1 MTFIYAAED
10 PIKVGIVYQHVI
22 DMTGADWSLYAAADS
37 VDPILQGCGHLWLTY
52 QFMLPEQAQQ
62 RSAQHSK
69 SHLVTE
75 QCYIIDST
83 AMRVPVG
90 DIYWC
95 QSGLGQGFRLSYTSH
110 LSLLA
115 ANTVGR

>member
-22 DMTGADWSLYAAADS
+22 DMTGADRSLYAAADS

-62 RSAQHSK
+62 RSAQQES
-69 SHLVTE
+69 
-75 QCYIIDST
+75 
-83 AMRVPVG
+83 PG
-90 DIYWC
+90 D
-95 QSGLGQGFRLSYTSH
+95 
-110 LSLLA
+110 
-115 ANTVGR
+115 